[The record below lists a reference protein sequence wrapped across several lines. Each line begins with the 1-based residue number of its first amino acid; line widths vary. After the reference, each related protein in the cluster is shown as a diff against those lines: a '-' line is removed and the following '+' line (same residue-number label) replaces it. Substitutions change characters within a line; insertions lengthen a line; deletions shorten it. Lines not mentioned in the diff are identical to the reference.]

1 MKGAIIM
8 LKKNKNKQ
16 ERKEK
21 RRPIGRPVRFEN
33 KTHYTRKKGRT
44 RDEWYKAE
52 GRKQN
57 PKKERVWTS

>member
-1 MKGAIIM
+1 M
-8 LKKNKNKQ
+8 LKKNKDKQ

-44 RDEWYKAE
+44 RDE
-52 GRKQN
+52 
-57 PKKERVWTS
+57 